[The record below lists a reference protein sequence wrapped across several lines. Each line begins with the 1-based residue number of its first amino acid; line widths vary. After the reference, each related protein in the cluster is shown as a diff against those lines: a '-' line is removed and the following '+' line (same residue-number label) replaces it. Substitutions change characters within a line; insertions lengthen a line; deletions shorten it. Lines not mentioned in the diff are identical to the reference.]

1 MGPGVAQEPGRPA
14 GEPGQDRPQAGD
26 RSRFKVC
33 VHPGFVRARD
43 KLAPDTRAT
52 ADAQFREF
60 VAMWRSGASERD
72 LHNRW
77 EYKQLEGDDARGV
90 GLRQVSL
97 RRERVLFIIVTEAE
111 RMWLLEVFT
120 KTAPNQQRA
129 AIKRAVG
136 YAKEIREE
144 SDA

>member
-1 MGPGVAQEPGRPA
+1 
-14 GEPGQDRPQAGD
+14 
-26 RSRFKVC
+26 
-33 VHPGFVRARD
+33 VRARD
-43 KLAPDTRAT
+43 KLAPNTLAT

-60 VAMWRSGASERD
+60 VSMWKSGASERD

-77 EYKQLEGDDARGV
+77 EYKQLEGADARSV

-120 KTAPNQQRA
+120 KIAPSQQRA

-136 YAKEIREE
+136 YAKEIWEE
-144 SDA
+144 SNA